1 LNHGTEVELFS
12 TGDNELSESN
22 SITSVGGFVCFTL
35 RSLNHLLF
43 YLMMMNCKFGFHFQF
58 AVDFV
63 QRM

>member
-35 RSLNHLLF
+35 FIEPLSVLYDDDEL
-43 YLMMMNCKFGFHFQF
+43 
-58 AVDFV
+58 
-63 QRM
+63 